1 MQDDRSGDS
10 IQKRCAVKISISFSP
25 GEDDAAEAVVGVLKV
40 LFPEAR
46 TKVPG
51 NHPPNT
57 QIYFTVKPEK
67 DLKK

>member
-1 MQDDRSGDS
+1 M
-10 IQKRCAVKISISFSP
+10 KISISFSP